1 MSQVGMETSTE
12 GRSWALATNLQGV
25 ERAMGHSWW
34 PENWGSM
41 KPTRAALACFRQP
54 QILESTGFGIP
65 ASQFKTRLHI
75 LKWGC
80 MMKSSQA
87 PKQEIMQSWGS
98 PGNLH
103 KPNMC
108 THTSQVHRHLSKD
121 TDTCPQVNTHRPTH
135 PHNDTQTPAYTKI
148 HALPIHHSDT
158 YTSHR
163 YNTDTQRYRHQPTGK
178 QTHRET
184 HPHNYKQTPAHTKAY
199 IPHIHTYLSTYGST
213 FYSQFFSWIS

>member
-1 MSQVGMETSTE
+1 
-12 GRSWALATNLQGV
+12 
-25 ERAMGHSWW
+25 
-34 PENWGSM
+34 
-41 KPTRAALACFRQP
+41 
-54 QILESTGFGIP
+54 
-65 ASQFKTRLHI
+65 
-75 LKWGC
+75 
-80 MMKSSQA
+80 
-87 PKQEIMQSWGS
+87 
-98 PGNLH
+98 
-103 KPNMC
+103 MC

-184 HPHNYKQTPAHTKAY
+184 YAHNYKQTPAHTKAY
-199 IPHIHTYLSTYGST
+199 IPHIHISLHI
-213 FYSQFFSWIS
+213 WINIL